1 MARPRTLPDD
11 HFCFSTFRKGD
22 STYVYGYR
30 NEWDPE
36 KKQSRIAKRIYVGTL
51 NEITGRVKLGKKYL
65 SNHPE
70 YEGKTLY
77 FENRTLVER
86 SEQEVAAEVGQR
98 ETSWASNNLSYA
110 ATWALWQFAIINEA
124 DIENA
129 AENDKKRGGS
139 QKTLAQKFS
148 PQLLFC

>member
-36 KKQSRIAKRIYVGTL
+36 KKQSRIAKRIYIGTL

-77 FENRTLVER
+77 FESDEPAVYASFLQQKSGNAKLHGLQTIFLMPPPGPFGSSHPRTEFCKTYRR
-86 SEQEVAAEVGQR
+86 SLENNWEP
-98 ETSWASNNLSYA
+98 TSWL
-110 ATWALWQFAIINEA
+110 
-124 DIENA
+124 
-129 AENDKKRGGS
+129 
-139 QKTLAQKFS
+139 
-148 PQLLFC
+148 

>member
-36 KKQSRIAKRIYVGTL
+36 EKQSRIAKRMYVGSL
-51 NEITGRVKLGKKYL
+51 NGSTGRVKLGKKDI
-65 SNHPE
+65 SNHRE

-77 FENRTLVER
+77 LEKRTL
-86 SEQEVAAEVGQR
+86 
-98 ETSWASNNLSYA
+98 L
-110 ATWALWQFAIINEA
+110 
-124 DIENA
+124 
-129 AENDKKRGGS
+129 
-139 QKTLAQKFS
+139 
-148 PQLLFC
+148 

>member
-11 HFCFSTFRKGD
+11 HFRFSTFRKGD

-70 YEGKTLY
+70 YEGKRFTLKIALSLKDPSKMLRKKSSNAETLGLQTIFLMRPPGRFGSSPPRTEFCKTY
-77 FENRTLVER
+77 RQSLEN
-86 SEQEVAAEVGQR
+86 
-98 ETSWASNNLSYA
+98 N
-110 ATWALWQFAIINEA
+110 
-124 DIENA
+124 
-129 AENDKKRGGS
+129 
-139 QKTLAQKFS
+139 
-148 PQLLFC
+148 

>member
-11 HFCFSTFRKGD
+11 HFRFSTFRKGD

-36 KKQSRIAKRIYVGTL
+36 KKQSRIAKRIYVGML

-86 SEQEVAAEVGQR
+86 SSKMLR
-98 ETSWASNNLSYA
+98 KKSSNGRLHGLQTIFLMRPPGRFGSSPPRTEFCKTYRQS
-110 ATWALWQFAIINEA
+110 L
-124 DIENA
+124 EN
-129 AENDKKRGGS
+129 N
-139 QKTLAQKFS
+139 
-148 PQLLFC
+148 

>member
-51 NEITGRVKLGKKYL
+51 NEITGRVKLGKITYQIIL
-65 SNHPE
+65 STKARRFILKIAPSLKDPSKRLQQKSGNAKLHGLQTIFLMLPPGPFGSSHPRIE
-70 YEGKTLY
+70 FCKTYRRSL
-77 FENRTLVER
+77 ENNWEP
-86 SEQEVAAEVGQR
+86 
-98 ETSWASNNLSYA
+98 TSWL
-110 ATWALWQFAIINEA
+110 
-124 DIENA
+124 
-129 AENDKKRGGS
+129 
-139 QKTLAQKFS
+139 
-148 PQLLFC
+148 